1 MTDTYNGGY
10 TKALLDVQA
19 YIKDHSDALKAA
31 RLYNR
36 KGIEKLID
44 ALVNNRAEMRNTGTV
59 KLRYD
64 RTLEEFLNAKD

>member
-19 YIKDHSDALKAA
+19 YIKDHSESLKLY

-59 KLRYD
+59 KLKYD
-64 RTLEEFLNAKD
+64 PILREFLNDKN

>member
-19 YIKDHSDALKAA
+19 YIQNHSEGLKMY

-36 KGIEKLID
+36 AGIEKLIA
-44 ALVNNRAEMRNTGTV
+44 ALIENRVELRETGDV
-59 KLRYD
+59 KLIWNK
-64 RTLEEFLNAKD
+64 EKKVFLHE